1 MPDRQ
6 KDWSRVCG
14 SQVSPAIQGNT
25 GYGEC
30 CLRCC
35 LRHPLQLKQADHED
49 RAATSGISTVAIV
62 RVRCSTLRLRQA
74 TLCPFRIAMTDLS
87 TDTVALFDKLL
98 EPSRRSDVDRKST
111 RLNSSH

>member
-87 TDTVALFDKLL
+87 TDRSEERRVGKGCVSTCR
-98 EPSRRSDVDRKST
+98 SRWSPY
-111 RLNSSH
+111 H